1 MKESCLPSGP
11 NAKYNPRL
19 KQFDYLRGSNL
30 EAAENS
36 FRAVNKHKSS
46 TKFVIICEEFFLK
59 FFFFS
64 FMTAGRRMVYFL
76 IIEDEV
82 FLV

>member
-1 MKESCLPSGP
+1 MKECCLPSGP

-19 KQFDYLRGSNL
+19 KQFEYLRGSNL

-46 TKFVIICEEFFLK
+46 TKSVIICENFFLNN
-59 FFFFS
+59 FFS
-64 FMTAGRRMVYFL
+64 YMTAGRRMVYFL
-76 IIEDEV
+76 ILEDEV
-82 FLV
+82 FSL